1 MSYIYEYPRPAVTV
15 DVVLLK
21 VLDNKLKVLLIQ
33 RKMPPFENRWA
44 LPGGFL
50 DIDEELE
57 TAARRELYE
66 ETGLK
71 IGKLLEL
78 GAFAKIGRDP
88 RGRTLSVA
96 YLSIHISTSALRAKA
111 GDDAAEVG
119 WFSVNRPPRLAF
131 DHGEILRK
139 ARRQLRVLANDPTR
153 LVKQLLPARA
163 SAEQLYVLFQAIR
176 SDLERDAVLK
186 YLQQLD

>member
-1 MSYIYEYPRPAVTV
+1 MSYTYDYPRPAVTA
-15 DVVLLK
+15 DVVLVK
-21 VLDNKLKVLLIQ
+21 VLDNRLKILLIQ
-33 RKMPPFENRWA
+33 RKSPPFAQCWA

-50 DIDEELE
+50 DMDEELE

-78 GAFAKIGRDP
+78 GAFGGIGRDP
-88 RGRTLSVA
+88 RGRTVSIA
-96 YLSIHISTSALRAKA
+96 YLAIHNSAVELRPKA
-111 GDDAAEVG
+111 GDDAAKVG
-119 WFSVNRPPRLAF
+119 WFSFNRPPRLAF
-131 DHGEILRK
+131 DHSEILRK
-139 ARRQLRVLANDPTR
+139 ARRRLRELADNPAE
-153 LVKQLLPARA
+153 LVKQLLPAKT

-176 SDLERDAVLK
+176 SDLERDAILK